1 MKLNHLNLCVNDLTE
16 ARLFFEKIFD
26 FKLLGQK
33 GEAIAAMSDGEG
45 FSLVLSSFSKPGAQQ
60 RPAYPKDFHLGFYRD
75 TPEEVDAFYN
85 LLLSSGISVEQ
96 GPKKIRNGYTLYFTA
111 LDGILFEVTSFAG

>member
-16 ARLFFEKIFD
+16 ARLFFEQIFD
-26 FKLLGQK
+26 FKLLDQK
-33 GEAIAAMSDGEG
+33 GDAIAAMSDGEG
-45 FSLVLSSFSKPGAQQ
+45 FSLVLSSFSKPGAQ

-85 LLLSSGISVEQ
+85 RLLSFGIPVEQ
-96 GPKKIRNGYTLYFTA
+96 GPRKIRNGYTLYFTA